1 MSDSEEVKAD
11 ATDRQALARLESSV
25 TRILE
30 EAARLRSR
38 SREAEARVRDLEALL
53 RRFTKGEE
61 DPAMLQGR
69 LTRLEAQNDDLT
81 TRIQGG
87 RECVERLLS
96 RIRFL
101 EDQR

>member
-1 MSDSEEVKAD
+1 VSDSEEAKAD

-30 EAARLRSR
+30 ETARLRSR
-38 SREAEARVRDLEALL
+38 GREAEDRVKDLEALL
-53 RRFTKGEE
+53 RRFTKGEV
-61 DPAMLQGR
+61 DPASLQSR
-69 LTRLEAQNDDLT
+69 LVHLESENRDLRE
-81 TRIQGG
+81 RIQEG
-87 RECVERLLS
+87 RAGVERLLS

>member
-1 MSDSEEVKAD
+1 MSDSEEAKAD

-38 SREAEARVRDLEALL
+38 AREAEDRVTDLEALL
-53 RRFTKGEE
+53 RRFTKGEV
-61 DPAMLQGR
+61 DPASLQRRLVHLESENQDLRERIEEGR
-69 LTRLEAQNDDLT
+69 A
-81 TRIQGG
+81 G
-87 RECVERLLS
+87 VERLLS

-101 EDQR
+101 QDQR